1 MPAASYDSVI
11 VGGGFFGSYFADHL
25 ARRGQSVLLVERE
38 PQLLMRASL
47 VNQAR
52 IHRGYH
58 YPRSVLTGIRSAL
71 NYARFVADFAL
82 CVDDSRPSYYAIAA
96 NGSNVTAQQYRRFCE
111 TIGASLRPAPAAIR
125 RLFAKGAAEEV
136 FAVDECVFDAL
147 KVRDEMVRRLVQSG
161 VTCMLS
167 AEAERITPEGVVVG
181 GREIRSEAVF
191 VCCYAE
197 TNPLLRRSGLA
208 PVSFKHEL
216 VEMALVEVPSDLAGL
231 GITVMCGPF
240 FSMMPFP
247 TRGLH
252 TLSHVRYTPH
262 FGWSDPTIDPGDLF
276 RRFRRRSQYPQ
287 MVRDAA
293 RFVPRIAESRYVD
306 SLWEVKTV
314 MPQSE
319 SNDSRP
325 ILYHRDAASPRTTLI
340 LGAKIDNVYDVCDVY
355 DVEHERAA
363 AS

>member
-1 MPAASYDSVI
+1 MSAATYDAVI

-58 YPRSVLTGIRSAL
+58 YPRSVLTGIRSAI
-71 NYARFVADFAL
+71 NYARFAADFSN
-82 CVDDSRPSYYAIAA
+82 CVDASRPSYYAIAST
-96 NGSNVTAQQYRRFCE
+96 GSNVTAQQYRRFCG
-111 TIGASLRPAPAAIR
+111 TIGASLRPAPVAVR
-125 RLFAKGAAEEV
+125 HLFAAGAVEEI
-136 FAVDECVFDAL
+136 FAVEECVFDAL
-147 KVRDEMVRRLVQSG
+147 KLRDEMIRRLAGSG
-161 VTCMLS
+161 VTTMLS
-167 AEAERITPEGVVVG
+167 AEAERITRNGVVVE
-181 GREIRSEAVF
+181 GREIECDAAF

-197 TNPLLRRSGLA
+197 TNPLLVRSGLA
-208 PVSFKHEL
+208 PVPFKHEL
-216 VEMALVEVPSDLAGL
+216 VEMALIDVPPELAGV
-231 GITVMCGPF
+231 GVTVMCGPF

-262 FGWSDPTIDPGDLF
+262 FGWSDPAVDPGDLF

-293 RFVPRIAESRYVD
+293 RFVPRIAGSRYVD
-306 SLWEVKTV
+306 SLWEVKTLL
-314 MPQSE
+314 PQSE

-325 ILYHRDAASPRTTLI
+325 ILYHRDAVNPRTTLI
-340 LGAKIDNVYDVCDVY
+340 MGAKIDNVYDVCDVY
-355 DVEHERAA
+355 DAEHEHAV